1 MKVGDLVI
9 RKIVSEDGGI
19 LRSLAAKKQREDL
32 GHGIILSKQMG
43 GSNPVHPCITV
54 LYPKWGKI
62 YDIAESLM
70 EVISESR

>member
-9 RKIVSEDGGI
+9 RKIGKDW
-19 LRSLAAKKQREDL
+19 SLSDTTAKRQRDAL
-32 GHGIILSKQMG
+32 GHGIILSKQMA

-54 LYPKWGKI
+54 LYPKVGKA